1 MKTLRIGKAELERP
15 GRDVVLIG
23 FGATVRPCIEAAEV
37 LMQHGIDAA
46 VVNLRFVKPLDK
58 ELLLEVIGETRWA
71 VTVEENVR
79 PGGIGDAVLELLADH
94 RMADRLLDS
103 LTMPDE
109 FVDHGPQKVF
119 RAQYGLDGPGIAQ
132 RVRELL
138 EGVGA
143 VRASSEA
150 TGVIGGGGAA

>member
-1 MKTLRIGKAELERP
+1 
-15 GRDVVLIG
+15 
-23 FGATVRPCIEAAEV
+23 
-37 LMQHGIDAA
+37 MQHGIEAA
-46 VVNLRFVKPLDK
+46 VVNLLFVKPLDK
-58 ELLLEVIGETRWA
+58 ELLLDLIAETGWA

-79 PGGIGDAVLELLADH
+79 PGGVGDAVLELLADH

-138 EGVGA
+138 QGVGA
-143 VRASSEA
+143 IQPEHDVE
-150 TGVIGGGGAA
+150 GVPGGGAA